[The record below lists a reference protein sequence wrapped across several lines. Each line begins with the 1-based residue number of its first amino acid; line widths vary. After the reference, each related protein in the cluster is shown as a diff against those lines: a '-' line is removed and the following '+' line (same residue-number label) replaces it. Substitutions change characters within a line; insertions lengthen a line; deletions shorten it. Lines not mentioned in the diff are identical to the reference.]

1 MNFVGQSTEKNLTS
15 DFCQGVIAERIASA
29 KESPIREKSSLKV
42 TNEMSQAIS
51 NLLRASVNQTMT
63 EIYRNTKDMIEYCG
77 IEPAHVDTAI
87 SASMYD
93 MEQAIKEQTKQI
105 TQAKEDRIL
114 IVAPSD
120 VAKVFSIIHKTKNG
134 TQLYND
140 YLLAG
145 ASVDVLRTL
154 FGVRSSEVTADR
166 KKLNCE
172 VPNTRV
178 RRRIDPY
185 EDYYLEIMKAYIGL
199 RDTQTDARHIMLN
212 VASQTGESINEVVRT
227 VAHAENF
234 DYLEKEED

>member
-1 MNFVGQSTEKNLTS
+1 MNFAGHTTENNLTAN
-15 DFCQGVIAERIASA
+15 FCQGGIAERIASA
-29 KESPIREKSSLKV
+29 KESHVREKTSLKI

-77 IEPAHVDTAI
+77 IDQAHVDSAI

-93 MEQAIKEQTKQI
+93 MEQAIKEQTRHI

-120 VAKVFSIIHKTKNG
+120 VARVFSIIHKTKNG

-145 ASVDVLRTL
+145 ASVDVLRSL

-166 KKLNCE
+166 KKLHCV

-178 RRRIDPY
+178 RRRVDPY
-185 EDYYLEIMKAYIGL
+185 EDYYLEIMKSYTTL
-199 RDTQTDARHIMLN
+199 RDTKTDARQIMLV
-212 VASQTGESINEVVRT
+212 VATQTGESINEVVRT